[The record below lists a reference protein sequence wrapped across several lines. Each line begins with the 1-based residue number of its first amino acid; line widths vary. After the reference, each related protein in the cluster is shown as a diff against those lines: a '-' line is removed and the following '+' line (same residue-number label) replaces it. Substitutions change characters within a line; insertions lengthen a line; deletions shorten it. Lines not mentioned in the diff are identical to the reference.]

1 MRISDW
7 SSDVCSSDLNLG
19 FQPIAY
25 ELLVERRRTDTQRI
39 ARSRPKARGIRRQD
53 LVHQVQL
60 ALIVKTEFEFGV
72 GNDNALV
79 RSKLG
84 CFGIQT
90 QGDRAY
96 VLGKILP
103 NLTHHVVEINVLRS
117 EEHTSELQ
125 SLMRISYAV

>member
-7 SSDVCSSDLNLG
+7 SSDVCSSDLFGRQFGRGWGLVPNLG

-96 VLGKILP
+96 VLGDRKSTRL
-103 NLTHHVVEINVLRS
+103 NSSH
-117 EEHTSELQ
+117 
-125 SLMRISYAV
+125 